1 MLVDAQPSAQWAKAM
16 HDALP
21 VHASSSVQQA
31 LLMHWVHASSPVVGL
46 HEAPELDP
54 TLPNTPLFAP
64 PGPGGGPLV
73 PLVPPLVPLVP
84 PLVPLVPPLVPV
96 PVVVPLHAATAKP
109 EIARKATTIA
119 LVLGIQKS

>member
-1 MLVDAQPSAQWAKAM
+1 MDAQPSAQWAKAM

-64 PGPGGGPLV
+64 PGTGGLPV
-73 PLVPPLVPLVP
+73 PLVPLVP